1 MMAFFFMITPRMEM
15 IKILGLMMGQ
25 FLWVMCVVVTAS
37 GCIQDWIVV
46 VVVKVTDDDSY
57 CYLYYYTQNCIVLAI
72 FANCK
77 LVVVANLFLY
87 MIHTRFIIVTFIVK
101 IGPLHVMYLVVCL
114 IAL

>member
-1 MMAFFFMITPRMEM
+1 M

-25 FLWVMCVVVTAS
+25 FLWVMCVIVTDS

-46 VVVKVTDDDSY
+46 VVKVTDGDSY
-57 CYLYYYTQNCIVLAI
+57 CYCCYYIQNCIVLAI

-77 LVVVANLFLY
+77 LVVVANLFLL
-87 MIHTRFIIVTFIVK
+87 MVHTRFIIVTFTVK

-114 IAL
+114 VAL